1 MTDFQARAAAYAECV
16 REIRNAPAALTVLGA
31 DGPVAGVGF
40 TGYAS
45 TTEDPYPVTDWLGEY
60 QETMCRGAFTKALND
75 AADVRLLIN
84 HEGLPLARTK
94 SGTMQLREDDHGLN
108 VDVPTFGNSPYVQDV
123 QEAMRRGDLDEMSF
137 SFKATRQEWNDDY
150 TERFV
155 REVKLYDVSLV
166 TYPANPGTSAKLRSA
181 VPVTAEGLDL
191 PVVDGMTEDELDEVR
206 RVMANLRKALFI
218 V

>member
-1 MTDFQARAAAYAECV
+1 MDDFQARAAYADCPY
-16 REIRNAPAALTVLGA
+16 EIRSGVLG
-31 DGPVAGVGF
+31 DVVGTGF

-60 QETMCRGAFTKALND
+60 QETMCRGAFAKALSD
-75 AADVRLLIN
+75 ANDVRLLVN

-94 SGTMQLREDDHGLN
+94 SGTLLLREDDKGLS
-108 VDVPTFGNSPYVQDV
+108 VDVPALGNSPRVQDIV
-123 QEAMRRGDLDEMSF
+123 EAMQRGDVDQMSF
-137 SFKATRQEWNDDY
+137 AFKATRQEWNEDY

-166 TYPANPGTSAKLRSA
+166 TTPANPNATAKLRSA
-181 VPVTAEGLDL
+181 EINLQTLTRGGGTPPEPVI
-191 PVVDGMTEDELDEVR
+191 EDEPDYEETAR
-206 RVMANLRKALFI
+206 RISQIRALGLI